1 MKQKICTG
9 AYGWRHRRWLNAFY
23 PQDLPVEADEDW
35 RLSYYSNEF
44 NTVLVP
50 VDYWQTGHGQASAL
64 IDSEHWLEQVHD
76 EFQFFVECQSRMFE
90 HISLSEFIASIKKL
104 KPQLAG
110 LVFLEN
116 KQAASN
122 VEQDPFKTMIDAV
135 DVDVFGAS
143 AVFGGSFS
151 AKSKTVW
158 RQHEPQFSNFA
169 YLENDLSDLKSA
181 RMAIDRFAW
190 SFEKLE
196 PEITDA
202 TIIVDHAQL
211 QASRLSEFRSLLE
224 IMGY

>member
-1 MKQKICTG
+1 MKHSINLG
-9 AYGWRHRRWLNAFY
+9 AYGWRHPHWLNTFY
-23 PQDLPVEADEDW
+23 PEDLPVSEPEDW
-35 RLSYYSNEF
+35 RLTYFSNEF
-44 NTVLVP
+44 NAVLVP
-50 VDYWQTGHGQASAL
+50 ASYWQTGEKV
-64 IDSEHWLEQVHD
+64 DCERWLDAVH
-76 EFQFFVECQSRMFE
+76 EKFQFFVECQSRMFQ
-90 HISLSEFIASIKKL
+90 HISLSEFIASMKKL

-116 KQAASN
+116 KQAALN
-122 VEQDPFKTMIDAV
+122 VEQDPFKALTDALE
-135 DVDVFGAS
+135 VDVFGAS

-151 AKSKTVW
+151 VKSKAVW

-181 RMAIDRFAW
+181 RMAIDRFAS

-196 PEITDA
+196 PEITEA